1 MNTPIEY
8 EVEGKDALIAAVRA
22 AAQPTHEAARQ
33 CPVSIR
39 LLGTRCKYLFP
50 DGSVEGRAEQIAR
63 RIRKIPARAFQ

>member
-1 MNTPIEY
+1 MKTPIEY

-22 AAQPTHEAARQ
+22 AAQRTHEAARQ

-39 LLGTRCKYLFP
+39 LLGTSCKYLFP
-50 DGSVEGRAEQIAR
+50 DGIVEGHAEQIAR